1 MIDEARQI
9 AGVIYVCVSDDYR
22 IDRRGVEWWFLPI
35 PIAQVVATLKQS
47 AIDEH
52 PGVLSF
58 NQVLRSGN
66 SSGCTPK

>member
-9 AGVIYVCVSDDYR
+9 AGVVYMSVRDDYG

-35 PIAQVVATLKQS
+35 TIAQVVATLKQS

-66 SSGCTPK
+66 GSRCTPK